1 MGILYH
7 LYQITFWVFGEV
19 KQMKSELTIQFAGKD
34 STESKLMA
42 AAKADYKAKGNKPAD
57 IKKLELYV
65 QPENSI
71 VYYVVNDGAFNG
83 EFQL

>member
-1 MGILYH
+1 
-7 LYQITFWVFGEV
+7 
-19 KQMKSELTIQFAGKD
+19 MKSELTIQFGGKD
-34 STESKLMA
+34 SKESDLVS

-57 IKKLELYV
+57 IKKLALYV

-71 VYYVVNDGAFNG
+71 VYYVVNDDFEG

>member
-1 MGILYH
+1 
-7 LYQITFWVFGEV
+7 
-19 KQMKSELTIQFAGKD
+19 MKSELTIQFAGKD
-34 STESKLMA
+34 STESKLVSD
-42 AAKADYKAKGNKPAD
+42 AKADYKGNKPSD

>member
-1 MGILYH
+1 
-7 LYQITFWVFGEV
+7 
-19 KQMKSELTIQFAGKD
+19 MKSELTIQFAGKD
-34 STESKLMA
+34 STESKLGSD
-42 AAKADYKAKGNKPAD
+42 AKADYKAKGNKPSD

>member
-1 MGILYH
+1 
-7 LYQITFWVFGEV
+7 
-19 KQMKSELTIQFAGKD
+19 MKSELTIQFAGKD
-34 STESKLMA
+34 STESKLVSD
-42 AAKADYKAKGNKPAD
+42 AKADYKPSD

>member
-1 MGILYH
+1 
-7 LYQITFWVFGEV
+7 
-19 KQMKSELTIQFAGKD
+19 MKSELTIQFAGKD
-34 STESKLMA
+34 NKESELVA

-71 VYYVVNDGAFNG
+71 AYYVINDGFKG
-83 EFQL
+83 EFQI